1 MPWREVLK
9 VLRRME
15 AQGVVR
21 GGRFVAGFYGEQYA
35 RPEAVESL
43 RTVRRAEKE
52 GELVRVSA
60 VDPLNLTS
68 VITPGERVP
77 AIHTKSV
84 VYRDG
89 VPLAEEEA
97 EAALSERRAFAAAA
111 G

>member
-1 MPWREVLK
+1 
-9 VLRRME
+9 ME

-43 RTVRRAEKE
+43 RAVRRAEKE

-60 VDPLNLTS
+60 VDPLNLTG

-89 VPLAEEEA
+89 VPLAEDEA
-97 EAALSERRAFAAAA
+97 AAALSERRALAVA